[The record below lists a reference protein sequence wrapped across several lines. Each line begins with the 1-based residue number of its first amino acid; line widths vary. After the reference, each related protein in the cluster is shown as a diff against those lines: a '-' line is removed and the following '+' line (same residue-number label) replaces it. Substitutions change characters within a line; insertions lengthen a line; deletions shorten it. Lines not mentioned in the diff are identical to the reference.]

1 MKGFRVVLLTAAA
14 TVVALAGMAAIAP
27 AHIKSYPTRFASL
40 TAEEGSHSTRVL
52 ISGQVAS
59 PRKGCVRGR
68 EVRAGSFN
76 PNSGLTSGVRSTTT
90 NANGNFSVEIS
101 RRGHD
106 YKVQVERK
114 RLPSPRGHRHRCKR
128 VTKDIQ
134 F

>member
-1 MKGFRVVLLTAAA
+1 MKVVRAVLLTAAA

-27 AHIKSYPTRFASL
+27 AHIKSFGTSFASL
-40 TAEEGSHSTRVL
+40 TAEQGSHSTRVL

-59 PRKGCVRGR
+59 PRARCVRGR
-68 EVRAGSFN
+68 TVRAGSFN

-90 NANGNFSVEIS
+90 DANGNFSVEIS

-106 YKVQVERK
+106 YKVQVEKK
-114 RLPSPRGHRHRCKR
+114 RLASRPGHRHSCRRK
-128 VTKDIQ
+128 TKDIQ